1 MGTFLNYYNKQLEP
15 VEAVPQDQQQQAYPV
30 VDSANAIGSLAE
42 LLGPTPA
49 EREAQERRMLQNRA
63 KMQAWTGLFDGLRQL
78 GNLYYA
84 TKGAAPQTFNNPYQ
98 LVDQEYQQQRNLY
111 NDLAN
116 YRRQYNTSLYSLQK
130 QLRDDARRDKL
141 TDAQVNY
148 YGTRDEMAR
157 QKAENDKLRA
167 ENDRLKAEAAVRT
180 SDARTKNIES
190 KTATEDALRPGRK
203 TALEAQAEQ
212 RRASAHYSNTRA
224 ANVGGVKSGR
234 NNGTYGYRT
243 TKHIDPATG
252 DVITERVPTTGAQP
266 QKPQSKGSLLP
277 AKKQQQQRRGSLLPK

>member
-180 SDARTKNIES
+180 SDARTNYIES
-190 KTATEDALRPGRK
+190 KKTTEEALRPVK
-203 TALEAQAEQ
+203 QSALDAQAKKNLQ
-212 RRASAHYSNTRA
+212 QGKAAVIRANKT
-224 ANVGGVKSGR
+224 GGGSGNKKDNK
-234 NNGTYGYRT
+234 NNKKTIPGYQ
-243 TKHIDPATG
+243 TG
-252 DVITERVPTTGAQP
+252 
-266 QKPQSKGSLLP
+266 K
-277 AKKQQQQRRGSLLPK
+277 RGNLY